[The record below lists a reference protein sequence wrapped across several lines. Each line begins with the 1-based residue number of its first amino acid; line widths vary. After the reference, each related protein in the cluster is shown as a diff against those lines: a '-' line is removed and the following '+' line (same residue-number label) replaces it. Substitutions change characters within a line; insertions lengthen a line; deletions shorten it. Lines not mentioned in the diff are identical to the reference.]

1 PLVRCV
7 QVARTVPWGIVAEK
21 EVSRRMLLAGDLGG
35 TKTNLAIYDPD
46 KGERAPLE
54 EATFP
59 SGKFPSLE
67 ALVQTFLAQAK
78 YPVDRASIG
87 VAGPVVNGT
96 ATVTN
101 LPWTM
106 DERDIARTLGL
117 KSVRLLND
125 LEAMATAVPYLLPE
139 DLETLT
145 AGEPTRHG
153 NIAVIAPGT
162 GLGEAFLT
170 WEGTRYHTHASEGGH
185 ADFAP
190 TNAGE
195 VTLLRYLLERM
206 DHVSYERVCSGRG
219 LPNIYACLKDSGVAP
234 EPAWLTEQLRAAP
247 DPTPIIVRA
256 GRTDGTPAGEEPSA
270 LCRATLETFVSIMG
284 AEAGN
289 LALKVM
295 ATGGV
300 YVGGGIPPRI
310 LPMLQYNGFMASFK
324 RKGRFADLLNRVPVH
339 VILNPKIAMIGA
351 AAHALR
357 SH

>member
-1 PLVRCV
+1 VE
-7 QVARTVPWGIVAEK
+7 QE
-21 EVSRRMLLAGDLGG
+21 ESEYMLLAGDLGG
-35 TKTNLAIYDPD
+35 TKTNLAIYDPE
-46 KGERAPLE
+46 KGERAPLQ
-54 EATFP
+54 EATFA
-59 SGKFPSLE
+59 SATFPSLE
-67 ALVQTFLAQAK
+67 ALVQTFLAQVK
-78 YPVDRASIG
+78 YPVERASIG
-87 VAGPVVNGT
+87 VAGPVTNGK

-106 DERDIARTLGL
+106 DQHEMAKTLGL

-125 LEAMATAVPYLLPE
+125 LEAIATAVPYLLPE
-139 DLETLT
+139 DLQTLT
-145 AGEPTRHG
+145 AGEPMRHG

-185 ADFAP
+185 SDFAP
-190 TNAGE
+190 TNTSE
-195 VTLLRYLLERM
+195 VTLLRYLLDRM

-219 LPNIYACLKDSGVAP
+219 LPNIYACLKDAATAP
-234 EPAWLTEQLRAAP
+234 EPAWLTKLLAEAP
-247 DPTPIIVRA
+247 DPTPVIVRA
-256 GRTDGTPAGEEPSA
+256 GQDDGTPAGEEPSA
-270 LCRATLETFVSIMG
+270 LCRATLKMFISIMG

-310 LPMLQYNGFMASFK
+310 LPMLRNDGFMVSFK

-339 VILNPKIAMIGA
+339 VILNPKIALIGA
-351 AAHALR
+351 AVHGLKAH
-357 SH
+357 